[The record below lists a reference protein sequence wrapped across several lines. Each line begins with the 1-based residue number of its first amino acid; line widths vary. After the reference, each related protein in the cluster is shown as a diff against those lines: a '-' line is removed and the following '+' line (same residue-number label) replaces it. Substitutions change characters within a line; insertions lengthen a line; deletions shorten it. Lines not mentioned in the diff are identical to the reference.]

1 MEDNTKM
8 EVKIN
13 NMEYTIVS
21 NESEEYVQRVALLVN
36 KKISEVKSQNSH
48 LSTAMLAVMAAM
60 NLADELL
67 KSEDSASKLRTEIG
81 EYMVESRSEKAEL
94 DEKKLEVENL
104 KEDMHKLEIELAK
117 RETELENLRASHSM
131 SRGSSSVS
139 QSSASRQPS
148 MRGSS
153 SRPGVRSVGSADNLA
168 KRAVEDERAK
178 KTGYSYGNVIGRGDG
193 IKKD

>member
-67 KSEDSASKLRTEIG
+67 KSEASASKLRTEIG

-117 RETELENLRASHSM
+117 RETELENLRSSHSM
-131 SRGSSSVS
+131 TRGAGSVTQSSVS
-139 QSSASRQPS
+139 RQP
-148 MRGSS
+148 RSS
-153 SRPGVRSVGSADNLA
+153 HLFSLELEAQ
-168 KRAVEDERAK
+168 ERQ
-178 KTGYSYGNVIGRGDG
+178 KT
-193 IKKD
+193 